1 MLITLGLLLLLFASL
16 ALGWV
21 RAGIGFP
28 AVLILLVL
36 SGNLTVE
43 EALSGFSNEAFIT
56 VGALFVVASAARNV
70 GALRWLEQALLVPP
84 RSVRRSVARLTGP
97 TMGLSALLNNTPIV
111 AMLIPSVRAWTRAH
125 EQAIQRYLLPLS
137 AATILGGM
145 VTLIGTSTNLV
156 VSGLLAAQGYAPLS
170 LFSVSAIGIP
180 VALVGWVYIVW
191 FGHTRLSGRVI
202 SRDDGSDLWKDATFE
217 LRVSAGG
224 PFEHQTVAE
233 AQLRNLGR
241 AYLAHIRRGGQL
253 LEVSPDTELLARD
266 VLVFVGDAASL
277 SPLLMRPGLE
287 RVVAAAGRSA
297 APAATLPLYEAIV
310 AHSSSLVGKTLRE
323 VQFREAFGG
332 VVLAIERQDQRLQG
346 GIGRTPLRAGD
357 SLMVEAA
364 HGFDRLWSRRRN
376 EFYLVA
382 RRAGDRTEPSWQAP
396 WMLALLVVMFVAM
409 ATGWVPTVIAALSAA
424 LGALAL
430 KTLDAA
436 EARSSLDM
444 EVLVVIASALGIAVA
459 VAGTGVSALMAT
471 ALSTVGEAVHPLA
484 ALALLYI
491 VTNTLTETVTNNA
504 AAALMLPAA
513 VRFAEQAGLP
523 VVPLAVLVCIAA
535 SASFLTPYG
544 YQTNLMVQ
552 TPGRYAFVD
561 YLRFGWPL
569 SLISL
574 VLTTILTGYA
584 VF

>member
-1 MLITLGLLLLLFASL
+1 MLLTLGLLLLLFVSL

-36 SGNLTVE
+36 TGNLTVE

-70 GALRWLEQALLVPP
+70 GALRWLEYALLVPP
-84 RSVRRSVARLTGP
+84 RSPRRSVARLTGP
-97 TMGLSALLNNTPIV
+97 TMVLSALLNNTPIV

-125 EQAIQRYLLPLS
+125 EQSIQRYLLPLS

-170 LFSVSAIGIP
+170 LFSVSTIGVP
-180 VALVGWVYIVW
+180 VAVAGWVYIVW
-191 FGHTRLSGRVI
+191 LGQQRLPGTNV
-202 SRDDGSDLWKDATFE
+202 SRDEGSDLWKDATFE

-253 LEVSPDTELLARD
+253 LEVSPGTELLARD
-266 VLVFVGDAASL
+266 VLVFVGDATSL

-297 APAATLPLYEAIV
+297 AAAATLPLYEAIV

-396 WMLALLVVMFVAM
+396 WMLALLVAMFVAM

-430 KTLDAA
+430 RTLDAA
-436 EARSSLDM
+436 EARSSLDL

-459 VAGTGVSALMAT
+459 VAGTGVSGLMAT
-471 ALSTVGEAVHPLA
+471 ALSVVGDAVHPLA
-484 ALALLYI
+484 ALALLYL

-513 VRFAEQAGLP
+513 VSLAEQMGLP
-523 VVPLAVLVCIAA
+523 VVPLAVLVCISA

-552 TPGRYAFVD
+552 TPGRYALVD

-569 SLISL
+569 SLISF
-574 VLTTILTGYA
+574 VLTTMLTWYA
-584 VF
+584 LL